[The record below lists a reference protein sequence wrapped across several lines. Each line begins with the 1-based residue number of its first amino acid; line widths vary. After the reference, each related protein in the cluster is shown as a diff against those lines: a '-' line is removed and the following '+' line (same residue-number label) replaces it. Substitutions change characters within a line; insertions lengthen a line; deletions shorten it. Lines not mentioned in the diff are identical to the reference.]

1 MSYYL
6 TMDDEKNFGPELLD
20 VATRAARQALAPEL
34 QQLHNENLA
43 LQSQLDLAKK
53 AAIDR
58 ALDAAIPNWRE
69 INSDDGGHAPA
80 RPNPRPGMVTLG
92 ARARGG
98 RPRRPHPRR
107 PVKFIVNKKLAW
119 PGDGAKVS
127 PMPRAANANAA
138 SAIRFMIV
146 IPLNRPPQPPRS
158 RRAAVDVA
166 ATQGQF
172 VRHVTHPSRSLSGRM
187 SVGV

>member
-69 INSDDGGHAPA
+69 INSDERFHAWLRLPEMFSGVIRDRLLKDA
-80 RPNPRPGMVTLG
+80 AAAGSQGDPLLPELP
-92 ARARGG
+92 GG
-98 RPRRPHPRR
+98 R
-107 PVKFIVNKKLAW
+107 
-119 PGDGAKVS
+119 
-127 PMPRAANANAA
+127 
-138 SAIRFMIV
+138 
-146 IPLNRPPQPPRS
+146 
-158 RRAAVDVA
+158 
-166 ATQGQF
+166 
-172 VRHVTHPSRSLSGRM
+172 
-187 SVGV
+187 